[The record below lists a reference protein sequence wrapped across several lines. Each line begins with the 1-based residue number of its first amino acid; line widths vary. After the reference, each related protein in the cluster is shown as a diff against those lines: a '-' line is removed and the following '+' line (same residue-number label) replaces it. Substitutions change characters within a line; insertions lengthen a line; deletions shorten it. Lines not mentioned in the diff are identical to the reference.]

1 MTTVFLDKSAR
12 TKPDRALHRP
22 RETIFFYLLSF
33 FFLHVTVVGGKRH
46 SVYSVV
52 SRLPFLPARVYS
64 GDLSTFSVWEYK
76 QKKKQSQKH
85 NKKYIEI
92 GIGLC
97 WAIRFE
103 FLFGGVC
110 CIKH

>member
-1 MTTVFLDKSAR
+1 M
-12 TKPDRALHRP
+12 
-22 RETIFFYLLSF
+22 
-33 FFLHVTVVGGKRH
+33 VGGKRH

-52 SRLPFLPARVYS
+52 SRLPFLLSARVYS